1 MLKRPKLNNSNI
13 VSFIIILI
21 LLIPQT
27 RKPIQVQVQKLIA
40 LIPPSIE
47 FKSERQQ
54 IKNLNWQLKSLNNKV
69 LNLGETSNRVKVVG
83 FWATWCPPCIAEM
96 PSIQKLYA
104 DYSDKVDFVMIS
116 NENLSKLR
124 AFIDENDYTFPVYT
138 PLEQTKEIYFNPR
151 TIPRTLLIDKK
162 NEIIIIEDGASNWN
176 SSKVRETLDKLINN
190 QIVY

>member
-96 PSIQKLYA
+96 PSIQNY
-104 DYSDKVDFVMIS
+104 M
-116 NENLSKLR
+116 
-124 AFIDENDYTFPVYT
+124 
-138 PLEQTKEIYFNPR
+138 
-151 TIPRTLLIDKK
+151 LI
-162 NEIIIIEDGASNWN
+162 IAI
-176 SSKVRETLDKLINN
+176 KLILL
-190 QIVY
+190 

>member
-1 MLKRPKLNNSNI
+1 
-13 VSFIIILI
+13 
-21 LLIPQT
+21 
-27 RKPIQVQVQKLIA
+27 
-40 LIPPSIE
+40 
-47 FKSERQQ
+47 
-54 IKNLNWQLKSLNNKV
+54 
-69 LNLGETSNRVKVVG
+69 
-83 FWATWCPPCIAEM
+83 
-96 PSIQKLYA
+96 
-104 DYSDKVDFVMIS
+104 MIS